1 MENSCI
7 VARWPFAFIRKS
19 LEVVLTRLKEVLRTS
34 SGRRL
39 DDVLKKGLC
48 NFHYRPIQDAFE
60 TKIKAFLR
68 RYCDIFVSAGSIL
81 LFRILW
87 ITWSWV
93 ARLIISFR
101 QLLLYSSF
109 PLTTLKMAVPF
120 VFLELLQLKITQ
132 FVRGKI

>member
-1 MENSCI
+1 MESSCI

-34 SGRRL
+34 PERRL
-39 DDVLKKGLC
+39 DDVLKKGLY
-48 NFHYRPIQDAFE
+48 NFHYRPTQDAFE

-68 RYCDIFVSAGSIL
+68 RYCDVFVSAGSIL
-81 LFRILW
+81 W
-87 ITWSWV
+87 IALSWV
-93 ARLIISFR
+93 ARLIKSFR

-109 PLTTLKMAVPF
+109 PLVTLKMAVPF